1 MLNKVQLI
9 GRVGKAPEL
18 FATKS
23 GETLCAFSVA
33 TSERYKDKQGN
44 NVEKT
49 EWHNIKMFGKLA
61 EIARQYL
68 NKGSL
73 VFLEGKIQ
81 SQKYQDKQ
89 GIERVSYDIIC
100 HEMKMLG
107 AKDDNTQQSKPESQK
122 ATTPAK
128 PIENL
133 DDDIPF

>member
-9 GRVGKAPEL
+9 GRVGKTPEL

-23 GETLCAFSVA
+23 KETLCVFSVA
-33 TSERYKDKQGN
+33 TSEKYKDKQGY

-49 EWHNIKMFGKLA
+49 EWHSIKMFGKVA

-73 VFLEGKIQ
+73 VYLEGKIQ

-107 AKDDNTQQSKPESQK
+107 AKDDNPQSKIEAQK

>member
-9 GRVGKAPEL
+9 GRVGKTPEL

-23 GETLCAFSVA
+23 KESLCVFSVA
-33 TSERYKDKQGN
+33 TSEKYKDKQGY

-49 EWHNIKMFGKLA
+49 EWHSIKMFGKVA

-73 VFLEGKIQ
+73 VYLEGKIQ

-100 HEMKMLG
+100 NEMKMLG
-107 AKDDNTQQSKPESQK
+107 GKDDNTQQSKPESQK
-122 ATTPAK
+122 ATTPAQ